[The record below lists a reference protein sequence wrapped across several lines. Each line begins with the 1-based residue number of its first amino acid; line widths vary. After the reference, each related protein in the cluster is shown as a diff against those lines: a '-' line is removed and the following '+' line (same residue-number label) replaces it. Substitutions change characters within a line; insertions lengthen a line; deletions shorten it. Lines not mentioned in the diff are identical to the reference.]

1 MSSQEFELTLQAD
14 PVYAFGIILSII
26 SDALH
31 YELPSLR
38 KTTINLIPGMFSP
51 VSAVAEGEADMGLT
65 TPPVCVTLAYRGLGP
80 FKKKMK
86 NLRAIGSFPHDD
98 RLMWAVTEDS
108 GINSIEEMKDKPGR
122 LVLRSAEH
130 PVRLVV
136 EKILEAYGTSLND
149 LKRCGWQII
158 EESHTLKIPVFVTKG
173 KADAV
178 IDEARKTPPW
188 IQLTESRSMKFLPVR
203 EDVLQKMEDQ
213 YGYRKAIL
221 SKGMLRGIEKDV
233 PCIDFSEWL
242 MFVRDDMPDD
252 FAYLI
257 ARIFD
262 ERKGQFEAYFR
273 NIPLERSDLV
283 YPIDMKKVWR
293 NVGDIPLHPGAER
306 YYREHGYM

>member
-1 MSSQEFELTLQAD
+1 MNSKQFELVFQSD
-14 PVYAFGIILSII
+14 PIYAFGIAFTII
-26 SDALH
+26 ADALH
-31 YELPSLR
+31 YELPSLH
-38 KTTINLIPGMFSP
+38 KTRINLIPGMFSP
-51 VSAVAEGEADMGLT
+51 ISAVAEGEADMGLT
-65 TPPVCVTLAYRGLGP
+65 TPPVGATLAYRGLGP

-98 RLMWAVTEDS
+98 RLMWAVTVDS
-108 GINSIEEMKDKPGR
+108 GVNSIEEMIDKPGR
-122 LVLRSAEH
+122 LVLRKAEH
-130 PVRLVV
+130 PVRFVV

-188 IQLTESRSMKFLPVR
+188 IQLTESRSMKFLPIR
-203 EDVLQKMEDQ
+203 EDVLQKMEEQ

-221 SKGMLRGIEKDV
+221 SKGTLRGVEKDV

-242 MFVRDDMPDD
+242 LFVRDDMADD
-252 FAYLI
+252 LAYLI

-262 ERKGQFEAYFR
+262 ERRGQFEAYFR
-273 NIPLERSDLV
+273 NTPLERSDLV
-283 YPIDMKKVWR
+283 YPIDMKMVWR

-306 YYREHGYM
+306 YYKEHGYM